1 MREERVAKSL
11 KSFASMGAL
20 FLSVSLLGASSLWAQ
35 DFAGKTMR
43 MVVGYPPGT
52 AFEIYARALI
62 RHMPEHLPGVPTMI
76 LQNMPG
82 AGSLNATSWLANV
95 APRDGTV
102 LAMPNPMNTTEPILN
117 PKRAKFDAREF
128 TWIGSMN
135 SERSTCGFWS
145 EKAKNLDALKT
156 TEVIIAASGPA
167 AGSTIDAKALRSLLG
182 LKFKIVPGYPGLA
195 EMQLSAQRGE
205 ADGYCGV
212 LVSMLKTI
220 YWDDYTAGRFK
231 IPLQMG
237 LEKHPDLPDIP
248 NAYDMV
254 QSEEDRQAFNLIF
267 APWSYGRPI
276 AAPPG
281 LPEATTKVLRKAFH
295 ATLGSDGFKA
305 DAKKLNLEINPIT
318 GEQIEKLVANVYRT
332 PPAVVERTRNIL
344 EIEAQ

>member
-1 MREERVAKSL
+1 MARASL
-11 KSFASMGAL
+11 SRFLVLAAGACL
-20 FLSVSLLGASSLWAQ
+20 FSPSVLAQ
-35 DFAGKTMR
+35 DSFAGKTVR

-62 RHMPEHLPGVPTMI
+62 RHMPSQLPGSPVMI

-95 APRDGTV
+95 APKDGTV
-102 LAMPNPMNTTEPILN
+102 LAMPNPMNTTEPLLN
-117 PKRAKFDAREF
+117 PERAKFDARTF

-135 SERSTCGFWS
+135 SERSTCGFWN
-145 EKAKNLDALKT
+145 EKAGAVEDLKKR
-156 TEVIIAASGPA
+156 EFVIAASGPA

-182 LKFKIVPGYPGLA
+182 FNFRIVAGYPGLA

-220 YWDDYTAGRFK
+220 YWDDYTQGRFK
-231 IPLQMG
+231 IPIQMG
-237 LEKHPDLPDIP
+237 LTKHPDLPNVP

-254 QSEEDRQAFNLIF
+254 TSEEDRSAFALIF
-267 APWSYGRPI
+267 APWTYGRPI

-281 LPEATTKVLRKAFH
+281 LPPELTKTLRTAFH
-295 ATLGSDGFKA
+295 ATLNNGEFRTE
-305 DAKKLNLEINPIT
+305 AKKLNLEINPLT
-318 GEQIEKLVANVYRT
+318 GEEIEKLVANLYQT
-332 PPAVVERTRNIL
+332 PKAVVERTRNIL
-344 EIEAQ
+344 EIK